1 MRQQGGD
8 EFIKLL
14 NSVGIGNLFADDA
27 VFMKSRQVNI
37 EKLENDVYLLFAFS

>member
-8 EFIKLL
+8 KFIKLL
-14 NSVGIGNLFADDA
+14 NSVRIGNLFADDA

-37 EKLENDVYLLFAFS
+37 EKLENDVYLLFAFF